1 MRSRFSLGR
10 IGGLNGLLL
19 IILIMLI
26 ASLSMGCGGTEV
38 ANTGGSSGGGGGGG
52 STNTGSVT
60 LSWQAPTTYED
71 GTLITD
77 LEGFCIYYGEVSRSY
92 DQQVIVTGNALTHSI
107 SGLQLDTTIYF
118 TITAFDSAGRESNF
132 SNEIYATI

>member
-1 MRSRFSLGR
+1 MESRLSLRR
-10 IGGLNGLLL
+10 IDGLNGLLL
-19 IILIMLI
+19 ITLIILI
-26 ASLSMGCGGTEV
+26 ASLSIGCGGV
-38 ANTGGSSGGGGGGG
+38 DVSNTGGSTGGGGG
-52 STNTGSVT
+52 TNTGSVT

-77 LEGFCIYYGEVSRSY
+77 LEGFCIYYGEVSRTY
-92 DQQVIVTGNALTHSI
+92 DHQVIVTGNTLTHSI